1 MAITPG
7 LGFDSDRWP
16 ERPSLFWRDR
26 RASCIFSS
34 FPPQLSISRIES
46 AFAVPL
52 RLALMPLVSH
62 KIRQNTKKCLFEPL
76 LKISTALSSTIA
88 ILAT

>member
-62 KIRQNTKKCLFEPL
+62 KRTEFATSHLSRQRPRRLRSLYEWL
-76 LKISTALSSTIA
+76 LT
-88 ILAT
+88 